1 MRAIVLVSNDL
12 STDRRVERTCS
23 ALQKCGYEVLLVGRL
38 RKNSLPMESR
48 SYPVRRLR
56 LWFETQAVFYAE
68 LNIRFFFFLL
78 FKQADLVFAND
89 LDTLL
94 SGYLV
99 AALRGKRLI
108 YDSHEYFTE
117 VPELQKNPFARKVW
131 LTIEQW
137 ILPKLRDTITVN
149 QAIAD
154 IYNQK
159 YGIQMVAVRNAP
171 SQRVPLAT
179 PFLHLK
185 TDKKVILYQGALNRG
200 RGLEWVI
207 DAMPLL
213 NNVVLWVC
221 GDGYLMDEIKQ
232 RVVDR
237 NVSDRVVFFGKI
249 DIEHLEHYTRCADL
263 GLCLLSDEGQNYYY
277 SSPNRLFDFMRVGLP
292 VLATDFPEIRKVVE
306 RYRTGELID
315 HYEPAFLAQTIQ
327 RMLSQWA
334 IMPDK
339 TQRFHDAV
347 EEFCWENEEL
357 HLIEVIQRS

>member
-1 MRAIVLVSNDL
+1 MLAIVLVSNDL

-23 ALQKCGYEVLLVGRL
+23 TLQKCGYNVLLVGRL
-38 RKNSLPMESR
+38 RKNSLPMEKR
-48 SYPVRRLR
+48 SYPVRRLH

-78 FKQADLVFAND
+78 FKSVDLIVAND

-99 AALRGKRLI
+99 SKIRGKRLV

-117 VPELQKNPFARKVW
+117 VPELQKNHFARKAW
-131 LTIEQW
+131 LMIERW
-137 ILPKLRDTITVN
+137 ILPKLRDAITVN

-154 IYNQK
+154 IYNKQ
-159 YGIQMVAVRNAP
+159 YGIQMIAVRNVP

-185 TDKKVILYQGALNRG
+185 SDKKVVLYQGALNRG

-213 NNVVLWVC
+213 DKVVLWVC
-221 GDGYLMDEIKQ
+221 GDGYLMDDIKQ
-232 RVVDR
+232 RVMDS
-237 NVSDRVVFFGKI
+237 NVTDRVLFLGKI

-263 GLCLLSDEGQNYYY
+263 GLCLLSNEGQNYYL
-277 SSPNRLFDFMRVGLP
+277 SSPNRLFDFMRVGVP
-292 VLATDFPEIRKVVE
+292 VLATDFPEIRRVVDK
-306 RYRTGELID
+306 YHTGELID
-315 HYEPAFLAQTIQ
+315 HYEPEFIAQTIR
-327 RMLSQWA
+327 RMLREWPNL
-334 IMPDK
+334 PDRA
-339 TQRFHDAV
+339 QRFRDAV

-357 HLIEVIQRS
+357 RLMEVIQRT

>member
-1 MRAIVLVSNDL
+1 MRAIILVSNDL

-23 ALQKCGYEVLLVGRL
+23 TLQKCGYKVLLTGRL
-38 RKNSLPMESR
+38 RKSSLPMESR
-48 SYPVRRLR
+48 SYSFRRLH
-56 LWFETQAVFYAE
+56 LWFETQAIFYAE

-78 FKQADLVFAND
+78 FKSVDLIFVND

-94 SGYLV
+94 AGYLV
-99 AALRGKRLI
+99 ATLRGKRLI

-117 VPELQKNPFARKVW
+117 VPELQTNPFARKVW

-154 IYNQK
+154 IYNKK
-159 YGIQMVAVRNAP
+159 YNIQMISVRNVP

-185 TDKKVILYQGALNRG
+185 SEKNVILYQGALNRG

-213 NNVVLWVC
+213 DNVVLWIC
-221 GDGYLMDEIKQ
+221 GDGYLQDEIRQ
-232 RVVDR
+232 RVVER
-237 NVSDRVVFFGKI
+237 NVSDRVLLLGKI

-263 GLCLLSDEGQNYYY
+263 GLCLLADEGQNYYY
-277 SSPNRLFDFMRVGLP
+277 SSPNRLFDFMRVGVP
-292 VLATDFPEIRKVVE
+292 VLATDFPEIRNVVE
-306 RYRTGELID
+306 KYHTGELID
-315 HYEPAFLAQTIQ
+315 HYEPDFLAQTIQ
-327 RMLSQWA
+327 HMLLKWA
-334 IMPDK
+334 TLPDK
-339 TQRFHDAV
+339 AQRFHDAV

-357 HLIEVIQRS
+357 NLLEVIKRQ